1 MNRREHIDLTQVP
14 GLSPAVVQ
22 PMQICLVGAGG
33 GIGQQ
38 LAKTL
43 AVRHKVAAVYRRPPA
58 GAPKGVQ
65 TVRFDDKP
73 GLADAV
79 SAAEVVVHAALNTK
93 ARGRQFIPANQATT
107 EQLLALVSPERCKLF
122 VYFSSQ
128 VVYAALDPNEH
139 PVQAEDADLAGTKR
153 LDAYTRLKLAEEAR
167 VIAACHEKG
176 INYLIVRPTMVMGPG
191 MAWSSGIVDAMRV
204 APIGLKNRTINLIH
218 VADLAEQLLALIER
232 GVANEVVNLGDLD
245 VRSDDYF
252 RHAAGLAQRPILLA
266 PDWLSKLGG
275 RFVPST
281 LWFLGHDVQV
291 SSDKVKALSGVE
303 TGRSLA
309 DFFEP
314 PARIVDARSLDD
326 IRDTVRSGKPYH
338 AIGRGYFLWFN
349 DRKQTDQLVMEYYSG
364 VIGLVEN
371 ALTVKAGTTLRT
383 ILDYLVPRGLTVAT
397 LPEFV
402 DISAG
407 ACFFAEVHG
416 SSAEHISIYDLIT
429 SIRYVDETG
438 EEKFS
443 LRDDA
448 LWDKLRGEGGI
459 VVTEVTFACRP
470 SRLLANTI
478 EWQKE
483 SRLEDYVAGEYRVNF
498 STTVHWYPR
507 SHELMVYNVN
517 PVDGPEPGDR
527 RPFPPMRGSPHWI
540 QKLLLNLRMRGR
552 QRIVGSSE
560 RVLAPW
566 TGVPAKQLL
575 GKFFRDTRRRV
586 RNMEVCVPDT
596 HAADFI
602 AKLRRHLPEM
612 QLMPGQGIGVR
623 FTRDP
628 ASDRGFVWVEMT
640 SRDASQMHAM
650 VEMARATCGEQ
661 FWLHRGKYVPNGI
674 EVGHLYIPRHVS
686 PK

>member
-1 MNRREHIDLTQVP
+1 MR
-14 GLSPAVVQ
+14 
-22 PMQICLVGAGG
+22 ICLVGAGG
-33 GIGQQ
+33 GIGRQ
-38 LAKTL
+38 LAGRFAERHHVSAVFRTL
-43 AVRHKVAAVYRRPPA
+43 PPGGTA
-58 GAPKGVQ
+58 GVEPI
-65 TVRFDDKP
+65 RFDDSP
-73 GLADAV
+73 VLEGAVGSAD
-79 SAAEVVVHAALNTK
+79 VVVHAALNTR
-93 ARGRQFIPANQATT
+93 ARGKAFIPANRATT
-107 EQLLALVSPERCKLF
+107 ERLLALIEPGRCNLF

-128 VVYAALDPNEH
+128 VVYAALDPLKH
-139 PVQAEDADLAGTKR
+139 PVQAEDAALSDSGR
-153 LDAYTRLKLAEEAR
+153 LDNYTRLKLAEEAR
-167 VIAACHEKG
+167 VIEACKAKG
-176 INYLIVRPTMVMGPG
+176 IDYLIVRPTVVMGPG
-191 MAWSSGIVDAMRV
+191 MQWSSGIIDAMRT

-218 VADLAEQLLALIER
+218 VEDLAHQLLALIEG

-245 VRSDDYF
+245 VRSDAYF
-252 RHAAGLAQRPILLA
+252 RHAAGLANRPILLA
-266 PDWLSKLGG
+266 PDWLAGAAG
-275 RFVPST
+275 RFIPST
-281 LWFLGHDVQV
+281 LWFLSHDIRV
-291 SSDKVKALSGVE
+291 STDKVRALCGLS
-303 TGRSLA
+303 TGRALE
-309 DFFEP
+309 DFFDP
-314 PARIVDARSLDD
+314 HARIVDARSLDV

-349 DRKQTDQLVMEYYSG
+349 DRKQIDQLVMEHYAG
-364 VIGLVEN
+364 IVALDGN

-383 ILDYLVPRGLTVAT
+383 ILDYLVPRALTLAT

-438 EEKFS
+438 EEKLS
-443 LRDDA
+443 LRDEA
-448 LWDKLRGEGGI
+448 RWDRLRGNGGI
-459 VVTEVTFACRP
+459 VVTEVTFRCRP
-470 SRLLANTI
+470 NRLLANSI

-483 SRLEDYVAGEYRVNF
+483 SRLEDYVAGEYRANY

-552 QRIVGSSE
+552 QRVVGSSE

-566 TGVPAKQLL
+566 TGVPAKRLL

-612 QLMPGQGIGVR
+612 KLMPGQGIGVR

-628 ASDRGFVWVEMT
+628 VTDRGFVWVEMT

-650 VEMARATCGEQ
+650 VEMARASCGEQ
-661 FWLHRGKYVPNGI
+661 FWLHRGKYVPTDIGV
-674 EVGHLYIPRHVS
+674 EHLYVPRHIK
-686 PK
+686 PE

>member
-1 MNRREHIDLTQVP
+1 MNRREHIDTSSMP
-14 GLSPAVVQ
+14 GPKPVASQ
-22 PMQICLVGAGG
+22 PMRICLIGAGG
-33 GIGQQ
+33 GIGQH
-38 LAKTL
+38 LVAKFS
-43 AVRHKVAAVYRRPPA
+43 RQHEVAAVYRRPPA
-58 GAPKGVQ
+58 GWPKGI
-65 TVRFDDKP
+65 TPVRFTDEKA
-73 GLADAV
+73 LANAV
-79 SAAEVVVHAALNTK
+79 GAAEVIVHAALNSR

-107 EQLLALVSPERCKLF
+107 EKLLSLLSPERCKLF

-128 VVYAALDPNEH
+128 VVYAALDAR
-139 PVQAEDADLAGTKR
+139 QCAIQSEDATLSEAGR

-167 VIAACHEKG
+167 VIEACRAKG
-176 INYLIVRPTMVMGPG
+176 VNYLIVRPTMVMGPG
-191 MAWSSGIVDAMRV
+191 MAWSSGIVDAMRLV
-204 APIGLKNRTINLIH
+204 PIGLAGRTINLIH
-218 VADLAEQLLALIER
+218 VADLADQLYALIER

-245 VRSDDYF
+245 VRSEDYF
-252 RHAAGLAQRPILLA
+252 RHAASLAGKSLVTMPA
-266 PDWLSKLGG
+266 WLSRMTR
-275 RFVPST
+275 RFIPST
-281 LWFLGHDVQV
+281 LWFLAHDVQV
-291 SSDKVKALSGVE
+291 TSDKVKQLSGVR

-314 PARIVDARSLDD
+314 PARIVDARSLDI
-326 IRDTVRSGKPYH
+326 IRNTVRSGKPYH

-349 DRKQTDQLVMEYYSG
+349 DRRQTDQLVMEHYAG
-364 VIGLVEN
+364 IVDLVDN
-371 ALTVKAGTTLRT
+371 ALTVKAGTTLRA
-383 ILDYLVPRGLTVAT
+383 ILDYLVPRGLTFAT

-416 SSAEHISIYDLIT
+416 SSTEHISIYDLIS
-429 SIRYVDETG
+429 SIRYVDESG
-438 EEKFS
+438 EEKLS
-443 LRDDA
+443 ERDDA
-448 LWDKLRGEGGI
+448 VWDRLRGDGGI
-459 VVTEVTFACRP
+459 VVTEVTFRCRP
-470 SRLLANTI
+470 SRLLANAI

-483 SRLEDYVAGEYRVNF
+483 SRLEDYVAGEYRNNF

-552 QRIVGSSE
+552 QRIVGPSE

-628 ASDRGFVWVEMT
+628 VTDRGFVWVEMT
-640 SRDASQMHAM
+640 SRDATQMHAM
-650 VEMARATCGEQ
+650 VDMARAACGED
-661 FWLHRGKYVPNGI
+661 FWVHRGKYVPAGI
-674 EVGHLYIPRHVS
+674 GVEHLFIPRKVTAA
-686 PK
+686 